1 MEHKSIFDNND
12 NGHKMLYAVVGFFI
26 IPVILKVLYLIIT
39 LNQWNFFPLILGLV
53 FQGKRLYGTWRPLIE
68 NFVIALGG
76 SFFIFILA
84 HKTTPIEEKI
94 FLITYTFLL
103 SFILAFLAKFKK
115 SRVLIIPQLTEG
127 VTLLHSIAV
136 IYWLV
141 DFSRDYIYVKIIYV
155 FFFAIFLLSLF
166 SIINA
171 YTKIPLSVTNR
182 FLLSLWSSVVMIL
195 FALDYII
202 TVFKNG
208 EISDAL
214 SFQDVTF
221 VFVQYFLLGIS
232 AIYIAQNINMILGFL
247 PDKSERLFQSSRRRK
262 ALAKDHIERYSDKQV
277 SIWYS
282 IFCTIFSIFLFWLNY
297 EYQFISKQSAI
308 WIVFVSFPVLIYCF
322 EYLKNLKNS
331 NPHKSV

>member
-12 NGHKMLYAVVGFFI
+12 SGHKMLYAVVGVFV
-26 IPVILKVLYLIIT
+26 IPVVLKVLSLLIT

-76 SFFIFILA
+76 SFFIFIIT
-84 HKTTPIEEKI
+84 HKAVHLEEKI
-94 FLITYTFLL
+94 YLITYTFLL
-103 SFILAFLAKFKK
+103 CFILAFLAKFKK
-115 SRVLIIPQLTEG
+115 SRILIIPQLTEG
-127 VTLLHSIAV
+127 ITLLHSIAV

-141 DFSRDYIYVKIIYV
+141 DFSRDYLYSKIIYV
-155 FFFAIFLLSLF
+155 FFVTIFILSLF

-171 YTKIPLSVTNR
+171 FTKIPLSITNR

-202 TVFKNG
+202 SVFKNG

-214 SFQDVTF
+214 SFQEGFF

-232 AIYIAQNINMILGFL
+232 AIYIAQNSNMILGFL
-247 PDKSERLFQSSRRRK
+247 PDKSERLFQCSRRRK
-262 ALAKDHIERYSDKQV
+262 ALKMDHIERYSEKQV
-277 SIWYS
+277 NIWYS
-282 IFCTIFSIFLFWLNY
+282 IFCAVFSTSLFWLNY
-297 EYQFISKQSAI
+297 EYQFISKQSVI
-308 WIVFVSFPVLIYCF
+308 WIVFVSFPIFIYCF
-322 EYLKNLKNS
+322 EYLKNS
-331 NPHKSV
+331 NL